1 MSTIKRNIAMKK
13 LLILCVAVLTATMT
27 ANAGN
32 ILGIFNV
39 GGRIGIVSSS
49 EQVPTTSDGI
59 AEAIKADGTGWTGTV
74 FARVNIP
81 SLPLYIQPEL
91 QYTNTTITIPI
102 VTDNSQNTEK
112 HTYIDLPVLLG
123 AEFGLGSLASV
134 RINAGPVFAIASDK
148 GVGDLVE
155 DDFISAYNDPTMSW
169 TAGLGVT
176 VLSFTAEVRY
186 NGNFVDG
193 KIDTDNIMGSIDTN
207 RTSWSLSLGV
217 VF

>member
-1 MSTIKRNIAMKK
+1 MKK

-59 AEAIKADGTGWTGTV
+59 AEAIKADGTGWCGSV

-81 SLPLYIQPEL
+81 KLPIYLQPEL
-91 QYTNTTITIPI
+91 QYTSTTITIPMLL
-102 VTDNSQNTEK
+102 DNGQTTEK
-112 HTYIDLPVLLG
+112 HSYIDLPVLVG
-123 AEFGLGSLASV
+123 AEFGLGQLV
-134 RINAGPVFAIASDK
+134 NLKVNAGPVFAIASDK
-148 GVGDLVE
+148 GVSDLVE
-155 DDFISAYNDPTMSW
+155 EDFISAYNDPTMSW

-176 VLSFTAEVRY
+176 VLRFTAEVRY

-193 KIDTDNIMGSIDTN
+193 KIDTGNIMGSIDPN